1 MPHNMIIIFLQDN
14 YSSPINKFKRSI
26 MKHHYKTSS
35 LLTLLFVALLFTT
48 SNINAQVSQNIVEY
62 KGSKVV
68 ANSVIV
74 KVDETKFK
82 LNGLQ
87 VSNQARLESIK
98 SGYGVEDTKK
108 ILFDG
113 AEEWKVK
120 VKDYENVLGQLNSVP
135 GISAFPNYYFSR
147 GEYEI
152 TKAKQF
158 SSNMDGSEVSSNR
171 FFKGNFNGATLS
183 LHSPERNDHTN
194 GKLPTVYNQDF
205 SNGIDGYA
213 QAAIIYRDGENIVL
227 NGGFDQLFE
236 SDDYRLWEEN
246 LSENNG
252 QFGSVSID
260 DTLKFTISQ
269 AGNPWDVQ
277 VWQELAPIQIDGL
290 TMGGTWELSFKAM
303 SPDGDKTFHVFLGE
317 NGGGWDRYWA
327 ADGDGLVTV
336 DGDWKTY
343 TLTTEVDRSWEN
355 MKLGFEVGADA
366 NDLQID
372 DVVLKHIP
380 KNIVFNGDFSHGD
393 SLWATEGNR
402 GTISFDDSLKFVVES
417 SGNPWELQA
426 YQPLSAE
433 QIAALAQGGDWELT
447 FDAMSPD
454 GAKSFHVFLGEVGGG
469 WARYWDG
476 NVDVDGEMKTYTLN
490 TNITQTWDNMKL
502 GFEVSGD
509 TADLIIDN
517 ISLNKVSPSGL
528 KIETN
533 EGIANDAFGWASNNS
548 DLSYTF
554 LEGYLDGKLPTEFYG
569 GYRSPLLDLSG
580 LDSTKIYRMKF
591 DFDNAA
597 LGYKEL
603 YIQSSNNG
611 EVAFDMSGYDEYIWY
626 ILPASFIGDTI
637 FYEFVVDGL
646 AISDET
652 VVAFDN
658 IVIEEYPVNDP
669 LITNQYAFYNDG
681 TWEGGGTP
689 GADMSVFD
697 AWELATGSDSAIV
710 VVFDDGVDFSH
721 PDLAHNAWVNSG
733 EDLNGDGV
741 ISADEV
747 NGVDDDQNGFV
758 DDFHGWAPVYQ
769 DNRYINAGSFH
780 GTHVAGT
787 VGAVGNNG
795 IGVSGVAQKVKI
807 INVMMFDE
815 FGGSSSAAI
824 LEGFQY
830 ISTLLDQGVEIIA
843 INHSWGG
850 GSAIVDEASN
860 AFVMEMTAYAKD
872 HGSHGAVWS
881 VSAGNSSL
889 NRDDQMY
896 YSYPNNINSANII
909 TVASST
915 AFETPSS
922 FTDFG
927 NYTVDI
933 FAPGSDIMSTYP
945 DNQYVYMSGT
955 SMASPH
961 VTGAIALAKAYF
973 PDESGVELMTRI
985 LANGD
990 AFNQYMMVGEG
1001 ERLNAHANLN
1011 PEKDGNIIPSHDL
1024 FSGYHRLFFE
1034 DSADQQVGFVNNSS
1048 ESVTISGSSFND
1060 APGFKITADPTSSV
1074 VAPGGVFSTTLSYFD
1089 PDSSNSTGQLVFNLS
1104 SGVDVSIPLYGRT
1117 LEFPSIRLSEENTFA
1132 GEVELGDVVSGS
1144 FDIINES
1151 EIPLYFNV
1159 MQSLQLL
1166 DPEMNESMNEL
1177 ITFEPII
1184 SIVKDKKLK
1193 RDKVIDRLKG
1203 IDLGDYDN
1211 SESIKLEIDPDLFD
1225 HDEGGGTGGT
1235 PIMGEPITLW
1245 MDDLNDPDYT
1255 LTNWI
1260 VRDLTAVGESW
1271 ELFNLSEPEN
1281 AENLVFLAGDFATG
1295 YLDDAFTDAIT
1306 PSFDFSNLVDAEG
1319 NEYMPAYLEFDYAA
1333 LLEDGYDQFLIAAF
1347 INGGFAGMIDETYYG
1362 TLIADGS
1369 YQKAIIDISMYAGE
1383 TDVRFAFILSS
1394 DMDFVEGWG
1403 ALFDNVGIAVA
1414 QSPYFMSETDGMVEP
1429 GNAETVTVGVETAKM
1444 GVGTGTFSLI
1454 SMIDN
1459 NSLDGFYY
1467 GPAVHSLDFM
1477 IKNNPP
1483 VANDDTMMVVSGD
1496 VINTLDIA
1504 AFAASNDYDDSG
1516 QAYVTDITDPVYG
1529 SFKYLEID
1537 GPPYYVAPL
1546 NFDGMDMITYQISDG
1561 MDYAEAVIYIMV
1573 MAEPGFKT
1581 GSNQQF
1587 VLLEDNELTL
1597 STMTMAAGVGG
1608 MDKNMM
1614 VWGKS
1619 MHDAVQVTH
1628 TPGEHVIMITA
1639 AEDYYG
1645 QSEAMLYAGHEDH
1658 VMDSMMVSVVIT
1670 PVNDAPVASFNIEQN
1685 QAGGS
1690 EFNFANTSNDAR
1702 DPEGAIVQYEWNFGD
1717 GTISNEKDP
1726 YHNYSIVGDYSVTLK
1741 VTDNSGSEAEYSE
1754 NVSVT
1759 VLTSSE
1765 DLSNPNVYSLA
1776 QNYPNPFN
1784 PSTLIQYSIAEP
1796 GNVTLEVYN
1805 MLGQKVA
1812 QLVNGTQN
1820 AGAHTV
1826 QFDAS
1831 ALSSG
1836 VYIYQLKAGNYLET
1850 RKMMLIK

>member
-1 MPHNMIIIFLQDN
+1 MKNIYQISFFFSFL
-14 YSSPINKFKRSI
+14 
-26 MKHHYKTSS
+26 
-35 LLTLLFVALLFTT
+35 VCALLFTS

-120 VKDYENVLGQLNSVP
+120 VKDYENVLKQLNSVP
-135 GISAFPNYYFSR
+135 GVSAFPNYYFSR

-152 TKAKQF
+152 TEAKQIN
-158 SSNMDGSEVSSNR
+158 SNMDGSEVSVDR
-171 FFKGNFNGATLS
+171 IIKGNFTGSTIS
-183 LHSPERNDHTN
+183 LESPKLTEHTD
-194 GKLPTVYNQDF
+194 GKLPLVYSEDF
-205 SNGIDGYA
+205 SNATGYA
-213 QAAIIYRDGENIVL
+213 QQAVHYRTGENENVVL
-227 NGGFDQLFE
+227 NGGFDRLFQN
-236 SDDYRLWEEN
+236 DDWRMWDTYMEDN
-246 LSENNG
+246 
-252 QFGSVSID
+252 FGSISME
-260 DTLKFTISQ
+260 DTLKISVDQ
-269 AGNPWDVQ
+269 TGNHWDIQ
-277 VWQELAPIQIDGL
+277 VAQILSPMQIDGL

-303 SPDGDKTFHVFLGE
+303 SPDGNKTFHVFLGE
-317 NGGGWDRYWA
+317 NGGSWDRYWSVE
-327 ADGDGLVTV
+327 GDGLVTV
-336 DGDWKTY
+336 DGEWKTY

-355 MKLGFEVGADA
+355 MKLGFEVAKDA
-366 NDLQID
+366 SDLHID
-372 DVVLKHIP
+372 DVVLRHVP
-380 KNIVFNGDFSHGD
+380 KEVEVENIVHNGNFSFSD
-393 SLWATEGNR
+393 SLWNVEGDR
-402 GTISFDDSLKFVVES
+402 GTVTFDDSLKFVVES
-417 SGNPWELQA
+417 AGNPWELQA
-426 YQPLSAE
+426 YQSLSAD
-433 QIAALAQGGDWELT
+433 QIAALAEGGDWELT
-447 FDAMSPD
+447 FDAMSPN
-454 GAKSFHVFLGEVGGG
+454 GSKNFHVFLGQVGGN
-469 WARYWDG
+469 WDRYWPSNGPGG
-476 NVDVDGEMKTYTLN
+476 NGPGDVVVDGEMKTYKLT
-490 TNITQTWDNMKL
+490 TNINYVWENMKL
-502 GFEVSGD
+502 GFEVAGD
-509 TADLIIDN
+509 DADLIIDN
-517 ISLNKVSPSGL
+517 VSLNRAVAPGPRGVA
-528 KIETN
+528 IATG
-533 EGIANDAFGWASNNS
+533 EGTAGSNSDAGSFGWDVANEN
-548 DLSYTF
+548 LSYGLN
-554 LEGYLDGKLPTEFYG
+554 LEGDVEFYG
-569 GYRSPLLDLSG
+569 AYRSPMLDLSG
-580 LDSTKIYRMKF
+580 LDSTKLYRMKL
-591 DFDNAA
+591 DYEN
-597 LGYKEL
+597 LMRYGYKEL
-603 YIQSSNNG
+603 VIFSKNNG
-611 EVAFDMSGYDEYIWY
+611 YTAFDMSPYDEYIWLF
-626 ILPASFIGDTI
+626 IPASFIGDSV
-637 FYEFVVDGL
+637 FYQIGTSGFAPAGTNGSI
-646 AISDET
+646 AN
-652 VVAFDN
+652 FDN

-669 LITNQYAFYNDG
+669 RINQQYSFYNDG

-689 GADMSVFD
+689 GADISVFD

-733 EDLNGDGV
+733 EDLNGDGL

-769 DNRYINAGSFH
+769 DNRFINDGSFH

-787 VGAVGNNG
+787 IGAVGNNG

-860 AFVMEMTAYAKD
+860 AFVMEMTAFAKD

-889 NRDDQMY
+889 NRDNQMY

-915 AFETPSS
+915 ADETPSS

-933 FAPGSDIMSTYP
+933 FAPGSNIMSTYP
-945 DNQYVYMSGT
+945 NNEYVYMSGT

-973 PDESGVELMTRI
+973 PDESGVELMTRV

-1011 PEKDGNIIPSHDL
+1011 PEKDGDIIPSHEL

-1034 DSADQQVGFVNNSS
+1034 ESADQQVGFVNNSS
-1048 ESVTISGSSFND
+1048 ESVTISGYAFTD
-1060 APGFKITADPTSSV
+1060 APGFKIGADPTNTV
-1074 VAPGGVFSTTLSYFD
+1074 IAAGGVFSTTVSYFD
-1089 PDSSNSTGQLVFNLS
+1089 PDSSNSTGQLAFSLS
-1104 SGVDVSIPLYGRT
+1104 SGTDVSIPLYGRT
-1117 LEFPSIRLSEENTFA
+1117 LEFPTIRLSEEFTDA
-1132 GEVELGDVVSGS
+1132 GEVNLGDVVTGS

-1151 EIPLYFNV
+1151 SVPLYFEV
-1159 MQSLQLL
+1159 MQSLQMQ
-1166 DPEMNESMNEL
+1166 DPAMNESLNEI
-1177 ITFEPII
+1177 ITFEPIL

-1193 RDKVIDRLKG
+1193 RDRVIERLKG
-1203 IDLGDYDN
+1203 MNLGDYDN
-1211 SESIKLEIDPDLFD
+1211 TESIKLEVDPGLFD
-1225 HDEGGGTGGT
+1225 HDGGGTGGGT
-1235 PIMGEPITLW
+1235 PVMGEPITIW
-1245 MDDLNDPDYT
+1245 MDDLNDPNYT
-1255 LTNWI
+1255 LANWI
-1260 VRDLTAVGESW
+1260 VRDMSGVGEFW
-1271 ELFNLSEPEN
+1271 DLFNLPDPEN
-1281 AENLVFLAGDFATG
+1281 QDNLVFFVGDFQAG
-1295 YLDDAFTDAIT
+1295 YLNDAFTDAIT

-1319 NEYMPAYLEFDYAA
+1319 NEYIPAFLEFDYAA
-1333 LLEDGYDQFLIAAF
+1333 LVEDGYDQLLIAVF
-1347 INGGFAGMIDETYYG
+1347 IDGGFAGMIDETYYG

-1369 YQKAIIDISMYAGE
+1369 YQKSIIDISMLAGE
-1383 TDVRFAFILSS
+1383 TDVRFAFAFSS
-1394 DMDFVEGWG
+1394 DADYVEGWG
-1403 ALFDNVGIAVA
+1403 ALFDNVGISVA
-1414 QSPYFMSETDGMVEP
+1414 ENPLFMSETDGMVEP
-1429 GNAETVTVGVETAKM
+1429 GNYETVTVGVETGKLGA
-1444 GVGTGTFSLI
+1444 GSGSFSLI
-1454 SMIDN
+1454 SMINN

-1477 IKNNPP
+1477 IKNQPP

-1516 QAYVTDITDPVYG
+1516 QAFVTDITDPVYG

-1561 MDYAEAVIYIMV
+1561 IDYSEAVIYIMV

-1581 GSNQQF
+1581 GATQQF
-1587 VLLEDNELTL
+1587 VLLEDNELIL

-1645 QSEAMLYAGHEDH
+1645 QSEAMLYAGHETH

-1670 PVNDAPVASFNIEQN
+1670 PVNDVPIASFNIEQN
-1685 QAGGS
+1685 QVGGS

-1702 DPEGAIVQYEWNFGD
+1702 DPEGAIVQYEWHFGD
-1717 GTISNEKDP
+1717 GNISNEKDP
-1726 YHNYSIVGDYSVTLK
+1726 YHNYMAVGDYSVTLK

-1765 DLSNPNVYSLA
+1765 DLTNPNVYSLA

-1820 AGAHTV
+1820 AGSHTI

-1836 VYIYQLKAGNYLET
+1836 VYIYQLKSGSYLET